1 MTTALHWK
9 ATRIRLDVTR
19 LALTWL
25 QLVDDVA
32 VELLV
37 GDVLELGAH
46 EVRMDTPQDSQV
58 AHDQNRSA
66 LSLQLDDDWSDALDH
81 VQVGLAADCG
91 ARPSWQDE
99 SRTG

>member
-1 MTTALHWK
+1 M
-9 ATRIRLDVTR
+9 TR

-32 VELLV
+32 VELLI
-37 GDVLELGAH
+37 GDVLQLRAH

-66 LSLQLDDDWSDALDH
+66 LPLQLDDDWSDALDH

-91 ARPSWQDE
+91 VRSGWQDG
-99 SRTG
+99 SRTA